1 MGWISVKDKLPE
13 DRSLV
18 IVARGDDRWV
28 FPGFVKDGNWYN
40 AIDDMREYHVSHW
53 IPLPSPPTEHRGS
66 RPGPDPSFADA
77 AFREFTPEDEE
88 ALREKEG

>member
-1 MGWISVKDKLPE
+1 MNSIICHCDTC
-13 DRSLV
+13 
-18 IVARGDDRWV
+18 
-28 FPGFVKDGNWYN
+28 N
-40 AIDDMREYHVSHW
+40 ACVPTTRE
-53 IPLPSPPTEHRGS
+53 EHRGS